1 MGNFKPLTAED
12 RTRLTRMV
20 SDKGRHAVAFWDP
33 KKQKMNLSYN
43 EIRKSWAHS
52 VKCNPH
58 NLPPPPNALLATT
71 DEAENDENKETN
83 QNLPPSSQL
92 VVQSPGSPGQQSPG
106 SRGQQSPGSRGSEQ
120 TEQISRSPR
129 EEAVSPAATL
139 LELSAAADLEWP
151 SVSSPEASTPRP
163 RKSTL
168 NSGDERVSSVP

>member
-1 MGNFKPLTAED
+1 MGNFKSLTAEE

-20 SDKGRHAVAFWDP
+20 SDKGRRVVAFWDP
-33 KKQKMNLSYN
+33 NKEKMNQSYDQVH
-43 EIRKSWAHS
+43 KAWTQS

-83 QNLPPSSQL
+83 QNVPPSSQL
-92 VVQSPGSPGQQSPG
+92 VVQSPGSP
-106 SRGQQSPGSRGSEQ
+106 GQQSPGSRGSEQ

-139 LELSAAADLEWP
+139 LELGAAADLEWP
-151 SVSSPEASTPRP
+151 SVSSPLASTPRP